1 MSSLYKLSIEGIRS
15 FDVERAETIQF
26 GFPLTLICGQNGCGK
41 TTVIECLKYATTGDL
56 PPNSKGGAFLNDPNI
71 ANRNVVTGQI
81 KLAFKSASDKSM
93 IIQRT
98 MQLTKKRGRGGTTT
112 NTFKTLEGQLS
123 VISRGVKSTI
133 GSKNAELDT
142 DVPMYL
148 GASRAI
154 LDYVIFCHQDDSL
167 WPLSEASVL
176 KKRFDEIFEALKFTK
191 VLDNLKTIRKDLAV
205 EIKLIEQS
213 VQHLKIDK
221 GRAKKITNRL
231 HENEEIIET
240 YSKEV
245 ADITVEI
252 EKYEK
257 EATELF
263 ESNQH
268 YQETLS
274 EHERLRLT
282 LNNLNQTLARLSLS
296 MKILDDTDEDLSHK
310 LAHFTDIE
318 QEKQLQIKRL
328 EDEVQTLSQDLESV
342 QAQLNECTRLD
353 GSLANKNQIHESN
366 LVKLKEYE
374 ATAHAKYGIEFASNS
389 SAFLLLKKYFEDF
402 QKDSAKQQKE
412 RRNNLDSVQQ
422 RHDDTKNSV
431 YRERQHITYCDEDM
445 ESANI
450 KINVSKKKLNQLLN
464 DENTLELEK
473 SELQSLKTKFET
485 KKQSTNLGDL
495 DGQIETLK
503 SELSKLEFEAEEI
516 TKKITSSN
524 KQSDLHT
531 RLALLGETKASKEES
546 IERLLTAKKDTFK
559 EETGKELVLAT
570 ANTIL
575 EEAIDTANQ
584 DIEDFQILHH
594 LANGK
599 LASVEANVR
608 SYSGRLQDIENRL
621 VDHRASILEV
631 LEEDE
636 IDDYEKVVAELEED
650 HTTTLHNLNT
660 FDVTKNFKIRAIELA
675 KIEKC
680 CTLCKRSFESDTA
693 LQNFAKLLQE
703 SVDAMSV
710 TKLKES
716 VESTRF
722 ELEKVKSINSNV
734 IEYRKLVVEVEEI
747 KAKVTEENGKLEAL
761 QKESSTIKNLGEDL
775 KTKLDSLQA
784 LKNTTNN
791 LTRLQEEIKDIDKQI
806 TNLQQELNDYG
817 ASTILLTELQ
827 KIQQVKN
834 FEIKN
839 LRSKI
844 NEDVEFKYA
853 QQKELTR
860 LDIEIKDKT
869 LSISNLEMA
878 LSEIT
883 SIKSSINDFEAH
895 ITSLKEK
902 KAKSEVTLAALE
914 KGFED
919 IKLQLDKETSG
930 HEDWQREQNRSSVAL
945 ENFIRKFQ
953 ELDEEVQFHIRY
965 VEPKIAE
972 NVQALSQCKADFD
985 RINQKRQSLTEQI
998 KTMQGEIN
1006 ESVTIERNIRDNI
1019 EYRQT
1024 EIEIDTINNKISELD
1039 IKNAEIERE
1048 NYQKKSQQIRG
1059 VLSDLNS
1066 RHAGKIG
1073 EIKQIR
1079 DQVKNLREEL
1089 ETEFRDVDAAYQE
1102 EWVKL
1107 QSNLLVSNDL
1117 LTYSKALDNAIM
1129 KYHSAKMEDIN
1140 RILRELWNATYKGS
1154 DIDSIEIKSDV
1165 NVQAKGNRS
1174 YNYRVV
1180 MYKSNIELDMRG
1192 RCSAGQ
1198 KMLTSILIRLA
1209 LAECFGANC
1218 GMIALDEPTTNLDL
1232 DNSESLAIALNRII
1246 LLRKDQKNFQLI
1258 VITHDEKFLSHIN
1271 GDSFTDHF
1279 YRLQRD
1285 EHQKSIIRS
1294 LPIAYIH
1301 ND

>member
-81 KLAFKSASDKSM
+81 KLAFKSVSDKSM

-98 MQLTKKRGRGGTTT
+98 MQLTKKRGRGGTST

-221 GRAKKITNRL
+221 GRAKKISDRL
-231 HENEEIIET
+231 HENEQNIEEYTKEI
-240 YSKEV
+240 

-257 EATELF
+257 EAAELF

-274 EHERLRLT
+274 EHERLKLT
-282 LNNLNQTLARLSLS
+282 LDNLNQNLSRLSLS
-296 MKILDDTDEDLSHK
+296 IKVLNDSDEELSHR

-318 QEKQLQIKRL
+318 NEKQTQIRDFESTVKNL
-328 EDEVQTLSQDLESV
+328 TKDLDQVQS
-342 QAQLNECTRLD
+342 QLNKCTRLE
-353 GSLANKNQIHESN
+353 GSFSNKRQIHQNN
-366 LVKLKEYE
+366 LSKLKEYE
-374 ATAHAKYGIEFASNS
+374 TTAHETYGIELKSG
-389 SAFLLLKKYFEDF
+389 SALLLLKQYAEDF
-402 QKDSAKQQKE
+402 QKSLSKQQKE
-412 RRNNLDSVQQ
+412 KRQLLDTIQQ
-422 RHDDTKNSV
+422 QHDDIKNSV
-431 YRERQHITYCDEDM
+431 YRERQHITYCDEDI
-445 ESANI
+445 ESAQLKI
-450 KINVSKKKLNQLLN
+450 KVSKKKLNQLLN

-473 SELQSLKTKFET
+473 SELDSLQKKFEA
-485 KKQSTNLGDL
+485 KKQSTNLNDL
-495 DGQIETLK
+495 DVQIENQN
-503 SELSKLEFEAEEI
+503 SELSKLEFEVEEI

-531 RLALLGETKASKEES
+531 RLALQTENKESKQES
-546 IERLLTAKKDTFK
+546 IERLLASKKEAFK
-559 EETGKELVLAT
+559 AETGKELSLETANSDLNKAIEGTNEEIEKAQILYHLSNGKIASAT
-570 ANTIL
+570 AN
-575 EEAIDTANQ
+575 
-584 DIEDFQILHH
+584 IE
-594 LANGK
+594 
-599 LASVEANVR
+599 
-608 SYSGRLQDIENRL
+608 SYESRLQKNESSL
-621 VDHRASILEV
+621 VNHKSKILEV

-636 IDDYEKVVAELEED
+636 IEEYEKIVGELEED
-650 HTTTLHNLNT
+650 HSTTLHNLNT
-660 FDVTKNFKIRAIELA
+660 FDVTKNFKIKAIELA
-675 KIEKC
+675 KMEKC
-680 CTLCKRSFESDTA
+680 CTLCKRSFENDAA
-693 LQNFAKLLQE
+693 LQNFTKILQE
-703 SVDAMSV
+703 SVDSMSV
-710 TKLKES
+710 TKLQEN
-716 VESTRF
+716 VEGTRV
-722 ELEKVKSINSNV
+722 ELEKARSINSDV
-734 IEYRKLVVEVEEI
+734 IEYRKLLIEDKEI
-747 KAKVTEENGKLEAL
+747 KTKMCEKSLEVDEL
-761 QKESSTIKNLGEDL
+761 QKENNTIKNLMEDL
-775 KTKLDSLQA
+775 KTKLDSLNA
-784 LKNTTNN
+784 LKNTANN
-791 LTRLQEEIKDIDKQI
+791 LTRLTEEVKDIEKQI
-806 TNLQQELNDYG
+806 NNVQNELKDYG
-817 ASTILLTELQ
+817 ASAIPLAELQ
-827 KIQQVKN
+827 KLQQVKN

-883 SIKSSINDFEAH
+883 SIKTSINDFELH
-895 ITSLKEK
+895 IANLRDK
-902 KAKSEVTLAALE
+902 KTKSEVALE
-914 KGFED
+914 DLDNKFND
-919 IKLQLDKETSG
+919 IKAELGEASNNF
-930 HEDWQREQNRSSVAL
+930 EDWQREQNRIVVSL
-945 ENFIRKFQ
+945 DNFAKKFQ
-953 ELDEEVQFHIRY
+953 ELNEEVQHHIRE
-965 VEPKIAE
+965 VEPEIEE
-972 NVQALSQCKADFD
+972 NLAALQKSRKDFE
-985 RINQKRQSLTEQI
+985 RINQKRESFNEKI
-998 KTMQGEIN
+998 KEMQNEIN
-1006 ESVTIERNIRDNI
+1006 ESVSIERNIRDNI
-1019 EYRQT
+1019 EFRQT
-1024 EIEIDTINNKISELD
+1024 EKEIDNINEKIGELD
-1039 IKNAEIERE
+1039 IKNAEIQKQ
-1048 NYQKKSQQIRG
+1048 NYQKKSQKIRG
-1059 VLSDLNS
+1059 ILSELNS
-1066 RHAGKIG
+1066 EHAGKIG

-1079 DQVKNLREEL
+1079 DQVKNLRDEL
-1089 ETEFRDVDAAYQE
+1089 ETEFKDVDDAYQE

-1165 NVQAKGNRS
+1165 NLQAKGNRS

-1198 KMLTSILIRLA
+1198 KVLTSILIRLA

-1246 LLRKDQKNFQLI
+1246 QLRKDQKNFQLI